1 MSASVVAISAIFLFF
16 LGYRFYARF
25 LAGKVF
31 GICDNEK
38 TPAHEFNDGVD
49 YVPAPKAVL
58 FGHHFASIAGAAPI
72 IGPAIAVFWGWVP
85 AILWVVLGTV
95 FMGAVHDFSA
105 LVVSA
110 RNKGKSVGDIAG
122 ELITPRVRTLFLVI
136 IYFLIFFVMA
146 VFAYAI
152 AVLFVKFPS
161 SVLPVNFQIVVA
173 LVLGFLFYRR
183 KSQITVPTI
192 AALVLLA
199 AAIWAGTKF
208 GITVPRFMGSEIATW
223 VCILLVYSFVASVLP
238 VWTLLQPR
246 DYINS
251 YMLIGGLGLMV
262 AGLFVS
268 NPEIHAPAFGVR
280 SADDAPLIPFLFV
293 TIACGA
299 ISGFHGLVSSGTTSK
314 QIDRM
319 THCHPIGY
327 GCMLGEGMLAVIAI
341 IAVTA
346 GMGQSEWL
354 EKYATW
360 DGAKNGGISNFVSG
374 ASALLGGIQ
383 IPREFAAT
391 IVSVMVISF
400 ASTSLDTS
408 TRIQRLII
416 GELASAYKINF
427 LKNRYSATVFAVVPA
442 LMLALLAQAPGR
454 GPGSGGFILW
464 PLFGATNQLIAGFTL
479 LVATV
484 YLWKTKRPII
494 YTLVPMAAVMAVAIS
509 SVALNIFNLG
519 GNLLLQGLSV
529 CILVLAI
536 WLIFEAVNFLRLR
549 RGQTFK

>member
-1 MSASVVAISAIFLFF
+1 MSAAAVAIFAVLFFF
-16 LGYRFYARF
+16 LGYRFYAGF
-25 LAGKVF
+25 LAGRVF
-31 GICDNEK
+31 GISDDEK
-38 TPAHEFNDGVD
+38 TPAHEFNDGID

-105 LVVSA
+105 LVISA
-110 RNKGKSVGDIAG
+110 RNRGRSVGDIAG
-122 ELITPRVRTLFLVI
+122 ELLTPRVRTLFLVI

-173 LVLGFLFYRR
+173 LALGFLFYRR
-183 KSQITVPTI
+183 KARITVPTI
-192 AALVLLA
+192 AALALLIA
-199 AAIWAGTKF
+199 AVWAGTKL
-208 GITVPRFMGSEIATW
+208 GVTVPPIMGSEVATW
-223 VCILLVYSFVASVLP
+223 VVILLLYSFVASVLP

-251 YMLIGGLGLMV
+251 YMLTGGLCLMI
-262 AGLFVS
+262 AGLVIS
-268 NPEIHAPAFGVR
+268 NPEIVAPAFNTESVDGV
-280 SADDAPLIPFLFV
+280 PVLPFLFV

-327 GCMLGEGMLAVIAI
+327 GCMLGEGTLAVVAI
-341 IAVTA
+341 LAVTA
-346 GMGQSEWL
+346 GIGQAEWL
-354 EKYATW
+354 ERYATW
-360 DGAKNGGISNFVSG
+360 DGAKSGGIANFVFG
-374 ASALLGGIQ
+374 ASALLGGIG

-416 GELASAYKINF
+416 GELAAAYKVGF
-427 LKNRYSATVFAVVPA
+427 LRNRYAATVFAVVPA

-454 GPGSGGFILW
+454 GVGSGGFILW

-484 YLWKTKRPII
+484 YLWKTGRPFI
-494 YTLVPMAAVMAVAIS
+494 YTFIPMVAVILVSVS
-509 SVALNIFNLG
+509 SVVLNIFNLR
-519 GNLLLQGLSV
+519 GNFLLQALSV
-529 CILVLAI
+529 CILALAV
-536 WLIFEAVNFLRLR
+536 WLVFEAASFLRR
-549 RGQTFK
+549 RTD